1 MVVEMGHWALAKV
14 SLSVRDEG
22 GQYIR
27 SLQGGWS
34 TEPLCQTTTLIP
46 SFKEESNCLL
56 WGRNQ

>member
-1 MVVEMGHWALAKV
+1 VVVEMGHWTLAKV

-46 SFKEESNCLL
+46 RFKDKSNCLL
-56 WGRNQ
+56 